1 MYDLRDR
8 VALVTGAGGEH
19 GFGRAIATRLAVEGA
34 DVIVNDVAQNPY
46 PGRPSGWRGLQDVV
60 REIEILGRQSMAIVA
75 DVSDSAQVDR
85 MVRQALERF
94 GHIDILVTN
103 AASRHGRD
111 VVPVVELGE
120 DAWDETMRVNAKGTF
135 LCSRSVARE
144 MIRRGEG
151 GKIVVMSSMVGKRGQ
166 ARRAAYC
173 ASKFALIGFT
183 QTLAL
188 ELAPYRIN
196 VNALCPGL
204 ADTERIDFMAAALA
218 PEGESVEQHRAR
230 IVRERTAGIPLGR
243 VAQSSDIARAAAF
256 LASSESDY
264 LTGLSISVTGGA
276 LMD

>member
-1 MYDLRDR
+1 MYDLRGK
-8 VALVTGAGGEH
+8 VALVTGAGGER
-19 GFGRAIATRLAVEGA
+19 GFGRAVAARLAQEGA
-34 DVIVNDVAQNPY
+34 DVIVSDVAQNPY
-46 PGRPSGWRGLQDVV
+46 PGRSTDWGGLQDVV
-60 REIEILGRQSMAIVA
+60 REIEALGRQSIGIVA

-85 MVRQALERF
+85 MVRQGLERF
-94 GHIDILVTN
+94 GHIDILVSN

-111 VVPVVELGE
+111 VVPVVELE
-120 DAWDETMRVNAKGTF
+120 ENAWDETMRVNAKGTF
-135 LCSRSVARE
+135 LCSRAVARE

-151 GKIVVMSSMVGKRGQ
+151 GKIIVMSSMVGKRGQ
-166 ARRAAYC
+166 ACRAAYA
-173 ASKFALIGFT
+173 ASKFALVGFT
-183 QTLAL
+183 QSLAL

-218 PEGESVEQHRAR
+218 PEGEAVELHRAK

-243 VAQSSDIARAAAF
+243 VAESSDIARVTAF

-264 LTGLSISVTGGA
+264 LTGLSISVSGGT

>member
-1 MYDLRDR
+1 MYDLHGK

-19 GFGRAIATRLAVEGA
+19 GFGRAIATRLAQDGA
-34 DVIVNDVAQNPY
+34 DVVVNDVAQNPY
-46 PGRPSGWRGLQDVV
+46 PGRPARWGGLQDVV
-60 REIEILGRQSMAIVA
+60 REIEALGRQSIGIVA

-85 MVRQALERF
+85 MVRQGLERF
-94 GHIDILVTN
+94 GHLDILVSN

-111 VVPVVELGE
+111 VVPVVELEE
-120 DAWDETMRVNAKGTF
+120 DVWDETMRINAKGTF
-135 LCSRSVARE
+135 LCSKAVARE
-144 MIRRGEG
+144 MIRRGAG
-151 GKIVVMSSMVGKRGQ
+151 GKIIVMSSMVGKRGQ
-166 ARRAAYC
+166 ARRAAYA

-183 QTLAL
+183 QSLAL

-218 PEGESVEQHRAR
+218 PEGESAEQHRAR
-230 IVRERTAGIPLGR
+230 IVRERTLAIPLGR
-243 VAQSSDIARAAAF
+243 VAESSDIARAAAF

-264 LTGLSISVTGGA
+264 LTGLSISVSGGA